1 MDAIEASTHLYV
13 PPRDVYEFIQGYEG
27 ASEYSPHLEGV
38 EQTGDGGPGTV
49 YHITLSWWKLSWTSA
64 SRVTA
69 AEPYE
74 RIEWRTTEDVR
85 AKGYWT
91 MAELAPSEVPAAH
104 EVGTELG
111 LRVEFDPTSIRGHRV
126 TRVLPLGRLLERIRP
141 VVVRECEALLSGVAN
156 ELEGAHREVGYTV
169 HRMPSSLPL

>member
-1 MDAIEASTHLYV
+1 MDAIDASTRLYV

-49 YHITLSWWKLSWTSA
+49 YDITLSWWRLSWTSR

-69 AEPYE
+69 AVPYE

-91 MAELAPSEVPAAH
+91 MTALDPIDLPPDRD
-104 EVGTELG
+104 VGTELG
-111 LRVEFDPTSIRGHRV
+111 LRVEFDPTSVRGHSV
-126 TRVLPLGRLLERIRP
+126 TRVLPLARLLERVRP
-141 VVVRECEALLSGVAN
+141 VVVRECENLLSGVAN
-156 ELEGAHREVGYTV
+156 ELEGAHRDVGYTV
-169 HRMPSSLPL
+169 HRMPTSLPL